1 VSSRPARLVA
11 PADPAETPPPRF
23 PWVAT
28 LAPVIVAVI
37 LWLVTGSAFALIFA
51 ALGPVTAIA
60 SVVDARLGARRTRRR
75 ETARL
80 VTERDALGRALDA
93 IHDDERHSRRLEVPG
108 APAIVGGAVASRRD
122 RIALGLGPV
131 PLDLAIDGA
140 DRSRDSEVVA
150 LGERA
155 GVLAAGPVEALADR
169 GIGIVA
175 PPTLARALERSLA
188 VQLAAQETSENLSA
202 PIAIASTLPEIPA
215 GVEVVVGSAAGE
227 TRVVRHPDRH
237 ARGVPLTLQLVS
249 ELDAARWARS
259 RRSEDDRALPDRL
272 PLAPLLTT
280 GDDQGDHRR
289 DDDGLACRPAVDA
302 DGPVVIDLVAD
313 GPHAIVGGTTGSG
326 KSELLIAWMLAL
338 ASAHPPERV
347 VLLLIDFKGG
357 ATFAPVEA
365 LPHTVGL
372 ITDLDHGGAQRAL
385 ASLAAELRY
394 RERTL
399 AAQGLR
405 DIVGSSLPRLVIVV
419 DEFAAMLDQH
429 PELPGLFADLAARG
443 RSLGIHLVLATQR
456 PAGVVRD
463 SLLANADLRISLRV
477 NNAADSMAVVGTAA
491 AAEIPATQ
499 RGRAFVRTASA
510 AARPVQFALA
520 DAADIARVA
529 ASRPASPVPRRPW
542 CPPLPTEVS
551 LSSLAPADSAG
562 DDGPGIPFGLLDE
575 PDEQR
580 QSTAHWDALTGLLV
594 IGAARSGLTTTLTTL
609 AQSAATGSLPVEWMP
624 ASPDAAWDLLDDLLS
639 TLTLAVSHR
648 RVLLI
653 DDLDAVIA
661 RFDGEH
667 RAAFSDGLARILRE
681 GPGRGLVTVAAV
693 QRMTG
698 EAATLAGALPQRLLL
713 RQASRQD
720 HVLAGGEG
728 RDFDGTRPPGSG
740 WWRGCRVHVARSAHD
755 RPRDPDARVAPLT
768 PGRPLAVVSSRPGT
782 LAERLVGRVLMLD
795 ELAEVPQLTEGDILL
810 GDIDA
815 WQSRWGLLAAVRDR
829 ADVIVESGTPA
840 DVRVLTRSRRMP
852 PPLAAQ
858 FGLAWRL
865 VAGGGIDRVMLPVAT
880 AHTGADSDG
889 HGAAFADP
897 VQARASASGE

>member
-1 VSSRPARLVA
+1 M
-11 PADPAETPPPRF
+11 
-23 PWVAT
+23 AT

-93 IHDDERHSRRLEVPG
+93 IHDDERRFRQLEVPG
-108 APAIVGGAVASRRD
+108 APAIVGGAVASHRG

-140 DRSRDSEVVA
+140 DRSADSEVVA
-150 LGERA
+150 LGARA
-155 GVLAAGPVEALADR
+155 GVLAAGPVEARADS

-188 VQLAAQETSENLSA
+188 VQLAVQLAAQGTSENLST
-202 PIAIASTLPEIPA
+202 PIAIAPTLPGLPA
-215 GVEVVVGSAAGE
+215 GVEVVVASAAGD
-227 TRVVRHPDRH
+227 TRVLRHPDRH
-237 ARGVPLTLQLVS
+237 ARGAPLTLQLVS
-249 ELDAARWARS
+249 ELDAARWART

-272 PLAPLLTT
+272 PLAPLLTAAH
-280 GDDQGDHRR
+280 DR
-289 DDDGLACRPAVDA
+289 DDDTRDDQGLACRPAVDA

-326 KSELLIAWMLAL
+326 KSELLIAWMLAV

-357 ATFAPVEA
+357 ATFAPLEA

-405 DIVGSSLPRLVIVV
+405 DVVGSSLPRLVIVV

-429 PELPGLFADLAARG
+429 PELPALFADLAARG

-491 AAEIPATQ
+491 AAEIPASL
-499 RGRAFVRTASA
+499 RGRAIVRTASA

-520 DAADIARVA
+520 DADDIARVA
-529 ASRPASPVPRRPW
+529 TSRRPGPVPRRPW
-542 CPPLPTEVS
+542 CPPLPTQVS
-551 LSSLAPADSAG
+551 LSRLAPADPAG
-562 DDGPGIPFGLLDE
+562 DDGPGLPFGLLDE

-594 IGAARSGLTTTLTTL
+594 LGAARSGLTTTLVTL
-609 AQSAATGSLPVEWMP
+609 AQSAATVSFPVDWMP
-624 ASPDAAWDLLDDLLS
+624 VSPDAAWDLLDDLLS
-639 TLTLAVSHR
+639 SLTLGTSDR
-648 RVLLI
+648 RLLLI
-653 DDLDAVIA
+653 DDLDALIA
-661 RFDGEH
+661 RFDGEQ

-698 EAATLAGALPQRLLL
+698 EAATLAAALPQRLLL

-728 RDFDGTRPPGSG
+728 RDFDGTSPPGAG
-740 WWRGCRVHVARSAHD
+740 WWRGCRVQVARSAHD
-755 RPRDPDARVAPLT
+755 RPRDPDARVAPLA
-768 PGRPLAVVSSRPGT
+768 PGRPLAVVSSRPAT
-782 LAERLVGRVLMLD
+782 LAERLAGRVLMLD
-795 ELAEVPQLTEGDILL
+795 DLADVPQLTAGDILL

-815 WQSRWGLLAAVRDR
+815 WQSRWGLLTAVRDR

-840 DVRVLTRSRRMP
+840 DLRVLTRSRRVP
-852 PPLAAQ
+852 PPLATR

-865 VAGGGIDRVMLPVAT
+865 AADGGIERVMLPVAT
-880 AHTGADSDG
+880 AQPGADSG
-889 HGAAFADP
+889 GPGAASADST
-897 VQARASASGE
+897 QARASASGE